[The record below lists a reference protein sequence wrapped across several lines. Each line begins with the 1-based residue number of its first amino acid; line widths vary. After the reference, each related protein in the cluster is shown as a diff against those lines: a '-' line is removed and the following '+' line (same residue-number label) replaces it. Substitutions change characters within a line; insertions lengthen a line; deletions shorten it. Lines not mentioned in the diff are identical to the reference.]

1 MSAVQFDLFGNE
13 RPPADLSPAD
23 QVAYVLERHPE
34 CRGDDREL
42 MVRFWEVFDGL
53 RSVLGD
59 EAFERFAA
67 WFRNPR
73 GATHPETIRRR
84 RAEHQ
89 QLAGDGGRLL
99 PGKGAVAYRR
109 ARSRGGA
116 PRR

>member
-1 MSAVQFDLFGNE
+1 MSAVQFDLFGQE
-13 RPPADLSPAD
+13 RPPADLSPSD
-23 QVAYVLERHPE
+23 QVAYILERFPE

-42 MVRFWEVFDGL
+42 MLRFWETFDGL

-73 GATHPETIRRR
+73 GATHPETVRRR
-84 RAEHQ
+84 RAAHQ
-89 QLAGDGGRLL
+89 QLAGDGGHLL
-99 PGKGAVAYRR
+99 PDRAAVAYRR
-109 ARSRGGA
+109 AQSRAGE